1 MSKHLISP
9 DSHNF
14 FRSETIASSK
24 HPSQPSYRSGSTQA
38 LTVSKPAFGQ
48 KGSPSQPLK
57 SPEIDVEQFAVL
69 GSAQST
75 KEFEVLHENWPET
88 HSDLILD
95 LDSQKEIE
103 GIVSSLHSAIDAI
116 FRRKAGDIDEQLYHL
131 PEGYESFNVKE
142 KIRLAR
148 DIADQLS
155 LEIRNDLFYSPI
167 RESKED
173 AVNKKPDMITYQIC
187 SKGDVNIMK
196 LNQDREDVL
205 YKVYSFPPKGLRLSN
220 TELRDIAALL
230 LGALRDSASHE
241 LREKMRRLQNKYE
254 RVSENLVCLNARL
267 REIQDEEQT
276 ILNENDQLK
285 ARLKLSNQQIQSLE
299 KQLEDAIVEA
309 FIHQEKSESLSQ
321 QLFHSRKIVEQLIA
335 KVPSDDIC
343 LLLEAEK
350 SLPNKLCK
358 DSPMPSN
365 IRYIYNSTDT
375 GMKKSSIGGE
385 ELYIIKSSP
394 SSSPSTPQ
402 FLQRKVPIHNTEEEE
417 ITEDV
422 KSTP

>member
-1 MSKHLISP
+1 MAKHLNSP

-14 FRSETIASSK
+14 LRSDTLSSSK
-24 HPSQPSYRSGSTQA
+24 YPGQLSHRSGSTQA
-38 LTVSKPAFGQ
+38 LPVSKSAFGQ

-75 KEFEVLHENWPET
+75 KELEVLQENCPET
-88 HSDLILD
+88 HQDLILD
-95 LDSQKEIE
+95 LDTQKEIQ
-103 GIVSSLHSAIDAI
+103 GIVSSLHSAIDAM

-131 PEGYESFNVKE
+131 PEDYKSFSVKE
-142 KIRLAR
+142 KIKLAR

-155 LEIRNDLFYSPI
+155 LEVRNDLFYSPI
-167 RESKED
+167 GKSKED
-173 AVNKKPDMITYQIC
+173 AVNKKPDIITYQTC

-196 LNQDREDVL
+196 LNQDKEDVL
-205 YKVYSFPPKGLRLSN
+205 YKVYSFPPKGLRLTN
-220 TELRDIAALL
+220 DELRDIAALL

-241 LREKMRRLQNKYE
+241 LKEKMRRLQNKYE
-254 RVSENLVCLNARL
+254 RVSENLVTLNARL
-267 REIQDEEQT
+267 RELQDEEQV

-285 ARLKLSNQQIQSLE
+285 AKLKLSNQQIQSLE

-321 QLFHSRKIVEQLIA
+321 QLAHSRRVVEQLIS

-385 ELYIIKSSP
+385 DLYIIKSSP

-402 FLQRKVPIHNTEEEE
+402 FLQRKVPIHNTVEEE

-422 KSTP
+422 KSSP